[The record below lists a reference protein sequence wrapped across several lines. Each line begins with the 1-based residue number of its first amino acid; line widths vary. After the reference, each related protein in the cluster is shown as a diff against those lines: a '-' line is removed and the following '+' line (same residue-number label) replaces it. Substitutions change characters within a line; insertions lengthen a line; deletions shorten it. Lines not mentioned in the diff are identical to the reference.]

1 MDSENFTKV
10 PNEILEEI
18 ASSRAFCAR
27 TRVLAV
33 IIRKTM
39 GWNKKEDWISLSQFE
54 GMTGILKR
62 NVCRALDQLLAR
74 KIILKSENKYCL
86 NPTAKAWQEFSKLRK
101 ILKPENLDSQNGE
114 KPFSDL
120 TPTKDTFTKNNLLQ
134 NKSKSVFMTE
144 HDFEIFWQEY
154 PKKISKKK
162 ASEKFLKL
170 KCDLLPTIL
179 EALKKQKASS
189 AWQENGGQFV
199 PHPATWL
206 NGERWEDDIVPLPF
220 NHSNHGKTQRNFGA
234 GYVSK
239 TGYADLVVGDDD

>member
-62 NVCRALDQLLAR
+62 NVCRALDQLLER

-86 NPTAKAWQEFSKLRK
+86 NPIIKAWQEFSKLRK
-101 ILKPENLDSQNGE
+101 VLNPENLDSQSGE

-120 TPTKDTFTKNNLLQ
+120 TPTKDTSTKNNLLQ
-134 NKSKSVFMTE
+134 NKSKSVLMTE
-144 HDFEIFWQEY
+144 NDFEFFWQEY

-170 KCDLLPTIL
+170 KCALLPVIL
-179 EALKKQKASS
+179 EALKKQKSS
-189 AWQENGGQFV
+189 PAWQENGGQFV

-206 NGERWEDDIVPLPF
+206 NGERWTDDVQSF
-220 NHSNHGKTQRNFGA
+220 NFTTSRDEAWKRRPGS
-234 GYVSK
+234 GYVS
-239 TGYADLVVGDDD
+239 TEGHADLIV

>member
-54 GMTGILKR
+54 GMTGIGKS
-62 NVCRALDQLLAR
+62 NVCRTLNQLVNA
-74 KIILKSENKYCL
+74 KIVIKSDNKYQI
-86 NPTAKAWQEFSKLRK
+86 NSIHKAWKELSNPITVITSDK
-101 ILKPENLDSQNGE
+101 SHYQNGQSGLSN
-114 KPFSDL
+114 P
-120 TPTKDTFTKNNLLQ
+120 TPTKDTFTKNSLLQ
-134 NKSKSVFMTE
+134 NKSKSVLMIE
-144 HDFEIFWQEY
+144 NDFEIFWQEY
-154 PKKISKKK
+154 PKKVSKKK

-170 KCDLLPTIL
+170 KCALLPIIL
-179 EALKKQKASS
+179 EALKKQKASP

-206 NGERWEDDIVPLPF
+206 NGERWEDDIVTLPF